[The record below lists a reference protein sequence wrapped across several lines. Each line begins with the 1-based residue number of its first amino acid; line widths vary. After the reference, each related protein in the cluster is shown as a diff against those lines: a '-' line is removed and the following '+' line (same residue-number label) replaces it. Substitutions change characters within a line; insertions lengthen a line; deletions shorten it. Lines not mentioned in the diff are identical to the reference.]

1 MGQYLEGGMG
11 EGWDFFKLAHIRLCL
26 YSDKNNLLE
35 EEKFLL
41 PPQNLKFWNSEGQK
55 RPAD

>member
-11 EGWDFFKLAHIRLCL
+11 EGWDFFKLVYIRLCL

-35 EEKFLL
+35 EEKFFFFF
-41 PPQNLKFWNSEGQK
+41 QNLKF
-55 RPAD
+55 